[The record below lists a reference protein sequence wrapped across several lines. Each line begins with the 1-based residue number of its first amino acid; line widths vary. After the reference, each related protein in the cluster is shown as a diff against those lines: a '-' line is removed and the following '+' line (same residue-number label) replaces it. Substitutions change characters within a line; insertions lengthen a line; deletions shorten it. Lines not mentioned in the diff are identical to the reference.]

1 MVKLIYRYS
10 WGGEP
15 CSGTEIIPFEYK
27 GKDEFIYD
35 VLKRFDKKHFKKN
48 NYVDLFGQYLNEND
62 IKDIEHNVFTL
73 EEWFI
78 KEKMITFA
86 L

>member
-1 MVKLIYRYS
+1 MVKLIYKYS

-27 GKDEFIYD
+27 AKDEFVYD
-35 VLKRFDKKHFKKN
+35 ILKRFDKKHFKKH
-48 NYVDLFGQYLNEND
+48 NYVEILGQYLNEDD
-62 IKDIEHNVFTL
+62 ITNIEHNIFTL

-78 KEKMITFA
+78 KEKQTTFA